1 MTDDHSS
8 SGYWYDEHRRAT
20 SVDVLNLMRQYRQ
33 AEADMRRRT
42 RDSMGMGETDLLALR
57 YLLKAEKEGRVM
69 TARDLSALLRISSA
83 STTALVDRLERG
95 HHIARAPHPT
105 DRRMQVIVPTVET
118 DAEVRQTLGRMHQ
131 RMVQIT
137 DELVEDELAVV
148 ARFLSG
154 MIHAVSDTE
163 DLDQELRDVV
173 RQMNDGEDAGDPT
186 AR

>member
-1 MTDDHSS
+1 MSDDRAS
-8 SGYWYDEHRRAT
+8 SGYWYGADRRPS

-33 AEADMRRRT
+33 AEAEMRRRT

-57 YLLKAEKEGRVM
+57 YLLRAEREGRSM
-69 TARDLSALLRISSA
+69 TARDLGRLLSISSA

-95 HHIARAPHPT
+95 NHIARAPHPT
-105 DRRMQVIVPTVET
+105 DRRMQIIVPTVET

-137 DELVEDELAVV
+137 DELGDGDLEVV

-154 MIHAVSDTE
+154 MIHAVADTD
-163 DLDQELRDVV
+163 DLDRELRDVV
-173 RQMNDGEDAGDPT
+173 RQMNDEDSAGSSASD
-186 AR
+186 